1 MPDGPKLYLDREL
14 PAEMMAVLGPRA
26 NLTGP
31 GADALERAD
40 GVIAGASRWDGPRMD
55 EGPHL
60 RVISRSGIGYDSV
73 DVGAATARGIAVCIA
88 PTAPTVSTA
97 EHAVA
102 LLFAAAKDV
111 VGNQERLRAASGDYF
126 AQSGS
131 VELAGGTFGLVG
143 YGRIAR
149 RVGRVAHALD
159 LHVIAY
165 DPFLDAGAADGAE
178 LVSFDEL
185 LARSDAI
192 SVHAPLTESTRRLF
206 DADAFAKV
214 RSGVIFVNSARGA
227 LVDQEALIDAV
238 DAGRVGAAALDVTD
252 PEPLPPDHPLLH
264 HPRIVVTPHI
274 ASATSAGRLRLYE
287 HAIDN
292 ALGIL
297 AGAVGSETAV
307 VVNPEVLE
315 ARP

>member
-1 MPDGPKLYLDREL
+1 MPDGPMLYLDREL

-31 GADALERAD
+31 GEDALARAD

-55 EGPHL
+55 AGPHL

-73 DVGAATARGIAVCIA
+73 DVDAATARGIAVCIA

-102 LLFAAAKDV
+102 LLMAAAKDV
-111 VGNQERLRAASGDYF
+111 VGNQERLRSGSGDYF
-126 AQSGS
+126 ARSES
-131 VELAGGTFGLVG
+131 VELAGGTLGLVG

-149 RVGRVAHALD
+149 RVGRVADALD

-178 LVSFDEL
+178 LVSFDDL
-185 LARSDAI
+185 LARADAI

-214 RSGVIFVNSARGA
+214 RPGVIFVNSARGA
-227 LVDQEALIDAV
+227 LVDQDALIDAV
-238 DAGRVGAAALDVTD
+238 DAGRVGAAALDVTE
-252 PEPLPPDHPLLH
+252 PEPLALDHPLLH

-292 ALGIL
+292 ALGVL
-297 AGAVGSETAV
+297 AGAVASETAV
-307 VVNPEVLE
+307 VVNPEVF
-315 ARP
+315 RP